1 MAPENYSQCRTTD
14 RPASTVVVSM
24 GRLKMRD
31 MKMRDQFAGVENA
44 RKVSMEGQSVKK
56 CLKLIVF
63 VCRVIPSV

>member
-44 RKVSMEGQSVKK
+44 RKVSMEAKV
-56 CLKLIVF
+56 
-63 VCRVIPSV
+63 